1 MNRPTPDAIND
12 PFKRTQESDRRC
24 AHPGCL
30 EEALYRA
37 PVARNRLQEY
47 RWFCLEHIRAFNRAW
62 DYFAG
67 MNEEE
72 IEAQRRFDT
81 VWNRPTWPIGGGPR
95 TPPKDIDDL
104 EDDFGFFGKSEPPQ
118 QRRPESE
125 EARALAD
132 LGLEPPVTFEAIKSR
147 YIALVK
153 LLHPDA
159 NGGQT
164 ENEERLKKINLAY
177 ARLRTIYG

>member
-1 MNRPTPDAIND
+1 M
-12 PFKRTQESDRRC
+12 
-24 AHPGCL
+24 
-30 EEALYRA
+30 
-37 PVARNRLQEY
+37 
-47 RWFCLEHIRAFNRAW
+47 
-62 DYFAG
+62 
-67 MNEEE
+67 
-72 IEAQRRFDT
+72 
-81 VWNRPTWPIGGGPR
+81 
-95 TPPKDIDDL
+95 
-104 EDDFGFFGKSEPPQ
+104 EDDFGFFGESEAPI
-118 QRRPESE
+118 QRRPQGE